1 MPLRPPR
8 EPFNALVLAA
18 FAVVI
23 TAVLIAAGGRGD
35 APPVVAEQP
44 SWQGLAGSQRPRVAV
59 GQRVIVVL
67 KAPALADRVGRAGG
81 LATSEQER
89 QWTERAL
96 TSQKLLVARL
106 RFQGVV
112 VQPEFSYTRTI
123 NGFSAAFDAR
133 GVALLERADDVAG
146 VYPVRAAYPASFTSR
161 ILSASQFG
169 ERSEITL
176 SDKDGRGVTIA
187 LLDTGVDRAHPFL
200 RGRVA
205 GGVDIVGGDS
215 AALAAP
221 HPDEPAELERHGT
234 EMAGL
239 LVGSGGPAALAGV
252 APGASLLPIRVA
264 GWQRDASAR
273 WAVYGRTDQILAG
286 LERAVDPNA
295 DGDAH
300 DAARVALVGL
310 AEPFAAFTDGPLA
323 RAAAGATRL
332 DTLVVAPAG
341 NDGPAGPGYG
351 SVGGPGGAPDALT
364 VGAVDLRRR
373 YGQVRVVLRSGLHVE
388 LDGTR
393 PLSGAVTPAVPID
406 AGIGAPRA
414 RSTAPVGYR
423 GAVPL
428 LDFFDRRG
436 LSLVAGRA
444 ALLRA
449 GSDPDASV
457 ANAARA
463 GAIAVLFHG
472 GPLPAGGIGLDENA
486 PIPAVS
492 IPEGVAERL
501 LERIK
506 HGIPTT
512 VSLGSVRTTSNAG
525 EGRVARFSS
534 TGLAFDGRVKPEVVA
549 PGVALETAEPGA
561 NPDGSARY
569 GTLNGTSGAA
579 ALVAGAAALL
589 AQARPDL
596 DAAALKSL
604 LVGSARPLADDRVT
618 AQGVGLL
625 DLGGATATEIAAT
638 PAALAFGRAETR
650 RWRADQEFELRNV
663 SVRRL
668 RLSLDMLVT
677 DEGAAAVEFE
687 LRPARFS
694 LGPGR
699 SIRVRVR
706 ARVGSKLEGTAPA
719 EGVLVVM
726 PLSGREVRVPWTI
739 LFGRRSLPALGSVRI
754 STRAFSPSDAAPA
767 LLSFVAGSVPRTGTG
782 PDVLPLARLDLELWS
797 PTGGRIGLLARLRDV
812 LPGRYS
818 FGVTG
823 RDPTGAVLPEGE
835 YQLRLIGYGTD
846 AGPPTTR
853 TIGITIK

>member
-1 MPLRPPR
+1 MPTRPPR

-23 TAVLIAAGGRGD
+23 TGVLIAAGGRGGGSRLT
-35 APPVVAEQP
+35 AEQP
-44 SWQGLAGSQRPRVAV
+44 SWQGLAGEQRPRVAV

-67 KAPALADRVGRAGG
+67 KAPALADRVGSAGG
-81 LATSEQER
+81 LATSEEER
-89 QWTERAL
+89 QWTDSAL
-96 TSQKLLVARL
+96 SRQKLLVAHL
-106 RFQGVV
+106 RVQGIV

-133 GVALLERADDVAG
+133 GVALLERAPDVAG
-146 VYPVRAAYPASFTSR
+146 VYPVRAAYPASLTSR
-161 ILSASQFG
+161 LLTSSQFG
-169 ERSEITL
+169 QRSEITL

-205 GGVDIVGGDS
+205 GGIDIVGGD
-215 AALAAP
+215 AAAVAVP

-239 LVGSGGPAALAGV
+239 LVGSAGPGALAGV

-273 WAVYGRTDQILAG
+273 WAIYGRTDQILAG

-300 DAARVALVGL
+300 DAARVALIGV
-310 AEPFAAFTDGPLA
+310 AEPFAAFSDGPLA

-351 SVGGPGGAPDALT
+351 SVAGPGGAPAALT
-364 VGAVDLRRR
+364 VGAVDLRPR
-373 YGQVRVVLRSGLHVE
+373 YGQIRVVLRAGLHVE
-388 LDGTR
+388 VDGMR
-393 PLSGAVTPAVPID
+393 PLAGAVTPGEPID
-406 AGIGAPRA
+406 AGIGAPRK
-414 RSTAPVGYR
+414 RSTAPAGYR
-423 GAVPL
+423 GAIPL

-444 ALLRA
+444 ALIRA

-463 GAIAVLFHG
+463 GAVAVLFYG
-472 GPLPAGGIGLDENA
+472 ADLPAGGIGLDESG

-492 IPEGVAERL
+492 VPEPVAERL
-501 LERIK
+501 LDRIR
-506 HGIPTT
+506 HGVPTT
-512 VSLGSVRTTSNAG
+512 ASLGAVRTASNIG

-561 NPDGSARY
+561 NTDGSARY
-569 GTLNGTSGAA
+569 GTVNGTSGAA

-604 LVGSARPLADDRVT
+604 LVGSARSLPDDRMT
-618 AQGVGLL
+618 AQGAGLL
-625 DLGGATATEIAAT
+625 DVGGATATEV
-638 PAALAFGRAETR
+638 AALPASVGLGRAGSN
-650 RWRADQEFELRNV
+650 RWRSEQELELRNV
-663 SVRRL
+663 SGRPL
-668 RLSLDMLVT
+668 RLSLEMRVAR
-677 DEGAAAVEFE
+677 EGAAALDFDVK
-687 LRPARFS
+687 PARVS
-694 LGPGR
+694 VGPGR
-699 SIRVRVR
+699 SIRVRLRVR
-706 ARVGSKLEGTAPA
+706 VTSKLEGSAAA
-719 EGVLVVM
+719 EGALVVT
-726 PLSGREVRVPWTI
+726 PLAGREVRVPWTI
-739 LFGRRSLPALGSVRI
+739 LFGRRKPPTLESVRI
-754 STRAFSPSDAAPA
+754 STHVFSPSDASPA
-767 LLSFVAGSVPRTGTG
+767 LLTLVAGSVPRSGAG
-782 PDVLPLARLDLELWS
+782 PDVLPLSRLDLELWS
-797 PTGGRIGLLARLRDV
+797 PSGGRIGLLARLRDV

-823 RDPTGAVLPEGE
+823 RDPTGAILPDGE
-835 YQLRLIGYGTD
+835 YQLRLVAYGTD